1 MSQIRIADEFELFN
15 SLAPDNNLLSD
26 SVMDYLKDI
35 YTWIH
40 MSKKEDD
47 ILEIFCNEPV
57 NQERV
62 QKAIKD
68 SVKNEIVF
76 LEKEINFNRKR
87 MIRHYVAGFGLG
99 LLGFILVSLTDK
111 LLLEIISFF
120 GTLMVRDA
128 VMTQVQDN
136 PKLKEKKEILEM
148 IYNLK
153 IIVSPEN
160 K

>member
-1 MSQIRIADEFELFN
+1 MSQIRIADEYELYN
-15 SLAPDNNLLSD
+15 TLAPDMNRLSD
-26 SVMDYLKDI
+26 SVMDYLKEV

-40 MSKKEDD
+40 MNKMEDD
-47 ILEIFCNEPV
+47 TLEILCNEPV
-57 NQERV
+57 NPERI

-68 SVKNEIVF
+68 STKREIDF
-76 LEKEINFNRKR
+76 LEKEISFNRKR

-99 LLGFILVSLTDK
+99 LLGFILAKLTDQ

-136 PKLKEKKEILEM
+136 PKLKEKKETHTRTIGAGE
-148 IYNLK
+148 
-153 IIVSPEN
+153 
-160 K
+160 

>member
-1 MSQIRIADEFELFN
+1 MN
-15 SLAPDNNLLSD
+15 K
-26 SVMDYLKDI
+26 M
-35 YTWIH
+35 
-40 MSKKEDD
+40 EDD
-47 ILEIFCNEPV
+47 TLEIFCDKPV
-57 NQERV
+57 NKERV
-62 QKAIKD
+62 QKAVKD
-68 SVKNEIVF
+68 TVQREIEY
-76 LEKEINFNRKR
+76 LEKEIEFNRKR

-99 LLGFILVSLTDK
+99 LLGFIFVTLTDK

-160 K
+160 